1 MWYGDIPHQGK
12 GVIFIL
18 DGARDMRHASV
29 GTVLFPE
36 FLKSEFHG
44 IRATIE
50 AYSKSATLA
59 DAAEANACGLIL
71 HSGNSAWDTVVRVM
85 ANGIA
90 LDYRLD
96 RWD

>member
-1 MWYGDIPHQGK
+1 
-12 GVIFIL
+12 
-18 DGARDMRHASV
+18 MRYAACKCGRS
-29 GTVLFPE
+29 TVPE

-50 AYSKSATLA
+50 AYSKSAKLEG
-59 DAAEANACGLIL
+59 AAESNACGLIL

-85 ANGIA
+85 ANGIV

>member
-1 MWYGDIPHQGK
+1 
-12 GVIFIL
+12 
-18 DGARDMRHASV
+18 MRHASA
-29 GTVLFPE
+29 GAVLFPE

-50 AYSKSATLA
+50 AYSKSATL
-59 DAAEANACGLIL
+59 DGAAESNACGLML
-71 HSGNSAWDTVVRVM
+71 QGSTSAWDTVVRVT
-85 ANGIA
+85 ANGMA